1 MNTLRGRLIASYVL
15 VLVTALALIGGA
27 WLLFLRTSQAFD
39 RFSFLELLA
48 TGREA
53 VQEVSRSE
61 GVMLTTETAALWAQ
75 DLADY
80 SGLRVLV
87 VVRRPRTQGIE
98 IVDSARLADP
108 TVAALRIESFPRVVG
123 GGGGPDIPAAGFTGA
138 VQDEDGR
145 TWLGVALNARPG
157 VVVFLQPRG
166 LPVALLRETL
176 LMPLVQALV
185 LGLLL
190 GGVFTLLL
198 SRWVLQPIT
207 QLRDASRAIA
217 AGDLSQRVP
226 VSGPEELR
234 ALGESFNEMAAQ
246 VQQSHQAQRDF
257 VANVSH
263 ELKTPLTSIQGFSQA
278 LLDGTAQDPPSVQK
292 AAEVIHAESQRMER
306 MVSELLDLARFD
318 AGQPAMQFGA
328 VALEGI
334 LQAVVDRLQA
344 RAAQAGVTLTYRS
357 VVLPELEADGDRL
370 VQVFTNL
377 VDNALKHTP
386 NGGQVTVEAYPEAG
400 GATIVVRDTGEG
412 ISPTALPRI
421 FERFYQADPSRR
433 AGSGAGIGLA
443 VAREIVVAH
452 GGRISAESVEGQG
465 STFTVWLPVQRKLTG
480 SLKSSRAG

>member
-39 RFSFLELLA
+39 RFGFLELLA

-53 VQEVSRSE
+53 VQEVPRP
-61 GVMLTTETAALWAQ
+61 GGPVLTGDGAALWAQ
-75 DLADY
+75 DLAAY

-87 VVRRPRTQGIE
+87 VVRRPRTEGIE
-98 IVDSARLADP
+98 IVDSAQLADP
-108 TVAALRIESFPRVVG
+108 TVTPLSAESLRRVAGG
-123 GGGGPDIPAAGFTGA
+123 GGGGPDIPASGFTGA

-145 TWLGVALNARPG
+145 VWLGVALNARPG

-166 LPVALLRETL
+166 LPIALLRETL

-190 GGVFTLLL
+190 GGLFTLLL

-234 ALGESFNEMAAQ
+234 SLGESFNEMAAQ

-278 LLDGTAQDPPSVQK
+278 LLDGTAQDAPSAQR

-306 MVSELLDLARFD
+306 MVNELLDLARFD
-318 AGQPAMQFGA
+318 AGQPALQFSR
-328 VALEGI
+328 VALEGV
-334 LQAVVDRLQA
+334 LQVVVDRLQA

-357 VVLPELEADGDRL
+357 VALPELEADGDRL
-370 VQVFTNL
+370 VQVFANL

-386 NGGQVTVEAYPEAG
+386 SGGQVTVDAHPEAG
-400 GATIVVRDTGEG
+400 GVTIVVRDTGEG
-412 ISPTALPRI
+412 IPAAALPRI
-421 FERFYQADPSRR
+421 FERFYQVDPSRR

-443 VAREIVVAH
+443 VTREIVVAH

-465 STFTVWLPVQRKLTG
+465 STFTVWLPAQRKRTR
-480 SLKSSRAG
+480 SVNAPAQ